1 MQALADKGVKVKAFD
16 GIPELDESMV
26 FYWNAFV
33 VLSQS
38 RPIGLGVGAI
48 PLSDMKAFCDLMEI
62 TGVEERMTFIRLMQ
76 AMDSIVVEQAQQK
89 ERR

>member
-1 MQALADKGVKVKAFD
+1 
-16 GIPELDESMV
+16 MV